1 MLDGSSFPN
10 LLSEFVYTRTYAR
23 WMEEVGRRE
32 NWAET
37 VSRYTDFIF
46 KDRELPASLRPQVE
60 KLILNLDVLPSMRAL
75 WCAGPAMERDNAC
88 GYNCS
93 FLPIDNLRAFSEGL
107 YILMQGT
114 GVGFSVER
122 TFVSN
127 LPEIAHSTGE
137 SIDYIIGDS
146 TEGWADAVYF
156 GLQGFNARARAA
168 NFDAAELDRT
178 LDDHAETLLGAL
190 SARERAAVEALTSL
204 KLLDAIQP
212 KFVMAENIAQA
223 HQFIATGNA
232 ELGFIALSQVMKDG
246 KFGAGSAWIVPTSL
260 HQPIRQ
266 DVVILDKGKGKP
278 AAEAW
283 LKYLRGDKA
292 KAVIKS
298 FGYET

>member
-1 MLDGSSFPN
+1 MKIPFAIA
-10 LLSEFVYTRTYAR
+10 LLICSGLSLAD
-23 WMEEVGRRE
+23 EV
-32 NWAET
+32 
-37 VSRYTDFIF
+37 
-46 KDRELPASLRPQVE
+46 QV
-60 KLILNLDVLPSMRAL
+60 
-75 WCAGPAMERDNAC
+75 
-88 GYNCS
+88 
-93 FLPIDNLRAFSEGL
+93 
-107 YILMQGT
+107 
-114 GVGFSVER
+114 
-122 TFVSN
+122 
-127 LPEIAHSTGE
+127 
-137 SIDYIIGDS
+137 
-146 TEGWADAVYF
+146 AV
-156 GLQGFNARARAA
+156 AA
-168 NFDAAELDRT
+168 NFTAPAKLIAESFEKETGHKAQLSFGATGKFYAQIKNGAPFEVLLAA
-178 LDDHAETLLGAL
+178 DDSTPAKLVAEGAAISGSNFTYATGRL
-190 SARERAAVEALTSL
+190 VLWSAKAGVVDDKGEVLKQGEFRHVSIANPRLAPYGAAAVEALTSL